1 MHSSVTN
8 MELVEN
14 LVMNTVH
21 IVENPG
27 PVELEAENVS
37 LSSRTEP
44 ESPEASANSD
54 KGSEQSTGQFTN
66 LRVNVCWHTLPP

>member
-37 LSSRTEP
+37 LSSLTEP
-44 ESPEASANSD
+44 ESPSEASANSD
-54 KGSEQSTGQFTN
+54 KGSEQSTGQ
-66 LRVNVCWHTLPP
+66 CSY

>member
-14 LVMNTVH
+14 LVVDTTQY
-21 IVENPG
+21 ILENPG

-37 LSSRTEP
+37 LSSLTEP
-44 ESPEASANSD
+44 ESPSEASANSE
-54 KGSEQSTGQFTN
+54 KGSEQAPESVKKESGQFTY
-66 LRVNVCWHTLPP
+66 